1 MARAF
6 KWDRAAQRL
15 RYQADS
21 KAKEIGPVADEL
33 RRQGMTLAEVMDE
46 LNRRVRYSSSPGRAD
61 AAGRRINL
69 AQGPMMHDVVH
80 RTGSLDSVAV
90 RCA

>member
-1 MARAF
+1 MAREF

-15 RYQADS
+15 RDRADS

-46 LNRRVRYSSSPGRAD
+46 LNRRGFRSVQGLLFTRGMLNNVLQRWREMQ
-61 AAGRRINL
+61 RRE
-69 AQGPMMHDVVH
+69 A
-80 RTGSLDSVAV
+80 R
-90 RCA
+90 